1 MSGFL
6 KIEAELEET
15 RTGRAQ
21 GTVRATKIILYET
34 NAGYVTSCTCQN
46 LWNYMTQV
54 NIMKTVSFS

>member
-1 MSGFL
+1 MSGFQ

-21 GTVRATKIILYET
+21 GTVRAIKIILYET
-34 NAGYVTSCTCQN
+34 NAGYATSCTCQN
-46 LWNYMTQV
+46 LWNYTTQV